1 MTFPNSGAVSLDA
14 FVTTIDDPGITTAGD
29 TKPHKMSEFYRK
41 TDGPVYDLETSENDD
56 IPQSGEIK
64 FSQLRGT
71 RAVVTRATSGGIFQ
85 NSPADRGHI
94 LDNYFTS
101 TERANKA
108 CRLIV
113 DRDIFPGQNIG
124 NINSNNNSQIPND
137 AQPQASSSFAHGL
150 YLQFPVTPGDV
161 INDVEA
167 SSNKFIGGA
176 HGPHGNP
183 GTFPNNNSQNAN
195 NPNDGTAGGTA
206 FVASCKVY
214 VNPGAINPNNNTS
227 CFRGGG
233 GGGGGGAIFNRGNL
247 GNGQNWNTPNDG
259 APQIWRFGTSF
270 TDMSMTGYYAQGNW
284 AGTPYSFGQ
293 WAWDNVNAPGSGVN
307 NLWEPG
313 TVHTPHGYPTNG
325 AQGNYNTPSAASD
338 GNRLGY
344 GDAGNAGSNNASWS
358 PNNTPG
364 LGSAGNTQVWNN
376 PNPISDIYNGSS
388 GYLGTSGSDD
398 PWAHFP
404 YGSGIRNPL
413 PVATGPNSTVAIGV
427 SIHYGYPIAKIVGKY
442 NYYNNNNYAWFHV
455 RNLPVGG
462 PNTNPSGHFNVL
474 NNAVASTAG
483 NAIAGSFQNATTG
496 TIRPAGN
503 GGSAGAQF
511 NTSGSGAVNPGDVTS
526 VE

>member
-14 FVTTIDDPGITTAGD
+14 FVTTIDDPGQTTAGD
-29 TKPHKMSEFYRK
+29 ARPHSMSEFYRK
-41 TDGPVYDLETSENDD
+41 TDGPVYDLETTENDD
-56 IPQSGEIK
+56 VPANGEIK

-71 RAVVTRATSGGIFQ
+71 RAVVTRSVSSGIFITGPNQ
-85 NSPADRGHI
+85 FGHV

-113 DRDIFPGQNIG
+113 DQDIYPGETIANADP
-124 NINSNNNSQIPND
+124 NNNTTTTIPSFS
-137 AQPQASSSFAHGL
+137 QPQAADFPHGL
-150 YLQFPVTPGDV
+150 YLEFPQ
-161 INDVEA
+161 N
-167 SSNKFIGGA
+167 SNGNNVNYIGGT
-176 HGPHGNP
+176 HGSHGSP

-195 NPNDGTAGGTA
+195 NPNDGGTGGPG
-206 FVASCKVY
+206 FVAACKVY
-214 VNPGAINPNNNTS
+214 VNPGAIKANNNSES

-233 GGGGGGAIFNRGNL
+233 GGGGGGAVFNRGNL

-259 APQIWRFGTSF
+259 APQKWRFGTSF
-270 TDMSMTGYYAQGNW
+270 TDLANTGYYEQGNW
-284 AGTPYSFGQ
+284 AGTPFSFGQ
-293 WAWDNVNAPGSGVN
+293 WAWDNVNSPGSGVN
-307 NLWEPG
+307 NLWSG
-313 TVHTPHGYPTNG
+313 GNVQTPHGYPTNG
-325 AQGNYNTPSAASD
+325 AQGNYNTPSAAGS
-338 GNRLGY
+338 GGLRGHGLAGY
-344 GDAGNAGSNNASWS
+344 DGSNSASWS
-358 PNNTPG
+358 ENNTPG

-455 RNLPVGG
+455 RNMGG
-462 PNTNPSGHFNVL
+462 TNSNPSGHFNVL

-483 NAIAGSFQNATTG
+483 TAVAGSFQNATTG
-496 TIRPAGN
+496 TIRPAGS
-503 GGSAGAQF
+503 GGSAGVQF
-511 NTSGSGAVNPGDVTS
+511 NTSGPGAVNSGDVTS

>member
-14 FVTTIDDPGITTAGD
+14 FVTTIDDPGQTTAGD
-29 TKPHKMSEFYRK
+29 ARPHSMSEFYRK
-41 TDGPVYDLETSENDD
+41 TDGPVYDLETTENDD
-56 IPQSGEIK
+56 VPASGEIK

-71 RAVVTRATSGGIFQ
+71 RAVVTRSVSSGIFITGSNQ
-85 NSPADRGHI
+85 FGHV

-113 DRDIFPGQNIG
+113 DQDIYPGETIANADP
-124 NINSNNNSQIPND
+124 NNNTTTVIPSSS
-137 AQPQASSSFAHGL
+137 QPQASDFPHGL
-150 YLQFPVTPGDV
+150 YLQFPQ
-161 INDVEA
+161 N
-167 SSNKFIGGA
+167 SNGNNTNYIGGA
-176 HGPHGNP
+176 HGAHGNP

-195 NPNDGTAGGTA
+195 NPNDGGTGGPG
-206 FVASCKVY
+206 FVAACKVY
-214 VNPGAINPNNNTS
+214 VTPGAIKANNNSES

-233 GGGGGGAIFNRGNL
+233 GGGGGGAIYNRGNL
-247 GNGQNWNTPNDG
+247 GNGANWNSPNTG
-259 APQIWRFGTSF
+259 AAQQWRFANYA
-270 TDMSMTGYYAQGNW
+270 TDMYWTGYFVNGNFAGVPYAFHLNW
-284 AGTPYSFGQ
+284 QNNTNWSGGTVATPYG
-293 WAWDNVNAPGSGVN
+293 A
-307 NLWEPG
+307 
-313 TVHTPHGYPTNG
+313 PTNG
-325 AQGNYNTPSAASD
+325 SQGTYNTPSAAGSGGLRGHGLPGFD
-338 GNRLGY
+338 GDN
-344 GDAGNAGSNNASWS
+344 DASWS

-364 LGSAGNTQVWNN
+364 TGSAGNTQVWNN

-455 RNLPVGG
+455 RNLPIGG

-474 NNAVASTAG
+474 SNAVASTAG
-483 NAIAGSFQNATTG
+483 TAVAGSFQNATTG
-496 TIRPAGN
+496 TIRPAGS
-503 GGSAGAQF
+503 GGSAGVQF